1 MSVLIHRAHKPP
13 RFGSGGRRAYFQ
25 SALRTIFGSIRNA
38 VWRAGKLIIAAA
50 EVMADARRQRAMMEA
65 EIYLN
70 RYSDR
75 TIADSQKGTVA
86 AASDR
91 KSA

>member
-1 MSVLIHRAHKPP
+1 MSILIHRAHKSP

-25 SALRTIFGSIRNA
+25 SALRTIFSVIREA
-38 VWRAGKLIIAAA
+38 VWRGGKLIVAAA
-50 EVMADARRQRAMMEA
+50 EVIADARRQRAMMEA
-65 EIYLN
+65 EIYFY

-75 TIADSQKGTVA
+75 TIADSRKSTVA
-86 AASDR
+86 AAGDR